1 MKVLLTATGLFAATV
16 LLAQAPAS
24 KVTYVSHEKVEAGGA
39 LVTAADHKVSI
50 LRRTGPGQV
59 EVHAK
64 ETDIF
69 YILDGE
75 ATFLT
80 GGTVIGGKNT
90 EADEI
95 RGTDLKGGETFQ
107 LTKGDVIVIPA
118 GTPHWFKVIP
128 KAIRYHMVKVI
139 KP

>member
-1 MKVLLTATGLFAATV
+1 MKFTLAAASLFAATA
-16 LLAQAPAS
+16 LFAQAPAS
-24 KVTYVSHEKVEAGGA
+24 KVTYVARDKVEAGGTLA
-39 LVTAADHKVSI
+39 TGQDHRVSI

-59 EVHAK
+59 EVHEK

-75 ATFLT
+75 ATFMT
-80 GGTVIGGKNT
+80 GGTVIGGKTT
-90 EADEI
+90 EPGEV
-95 RGTDLKGGETFQ
+95 RGSDLKGGETFH

-118 GTPHWFKVIP
+118 GTPHWFKAVP
-128 KAIRYHMVKVI
+128 QAIRYHMVKVI